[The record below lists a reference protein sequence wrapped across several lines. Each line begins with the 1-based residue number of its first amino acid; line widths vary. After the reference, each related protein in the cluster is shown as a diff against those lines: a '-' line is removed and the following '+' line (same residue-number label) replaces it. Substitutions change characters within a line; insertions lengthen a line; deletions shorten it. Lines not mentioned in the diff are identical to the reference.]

1 MHYFIRA
8 KKLDFLF
15 NRHLQFILYIQPMFD
30 KRKFLRAL
38 ELAQHFA
45 CTALMQ
51 AQSQDKRKRKRIEY
65 RLQSVEICET
75 QNFQKKLSQRKSIIK
90 NKCQYN

>member
-45 CTALMQ
+45 CTALTQVQSQ
-51 AQSQDKRKRKRIEY
+51 AQAHARKLNIDCNWLKFVKPKIY
-65 RLQSVEICET
+65 
-75 QNFQKKLSQRKSIIK
+75 KKS
-90 NKCQYN
+90 